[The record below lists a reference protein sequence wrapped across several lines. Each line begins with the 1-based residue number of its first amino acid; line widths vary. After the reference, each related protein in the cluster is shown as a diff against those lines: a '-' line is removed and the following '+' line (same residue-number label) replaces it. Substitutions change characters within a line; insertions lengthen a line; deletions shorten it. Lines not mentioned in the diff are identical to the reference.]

1 MAGFAHAHQHTHPP
15 PYGYDAPPSPTLTN
29 PDMILP
35 YNPFLSTSPV
45 PLPSSP
51 TLHVI
56 SSPPPRPDSAV
67 SLSSAQG
74 DPELPLEFGVAT
86 PVRLPLRS
94 VPPLNTDFNNYEHGA
109 PLSDIGEEATPVSTK
124 SMISYTST
132 VPDPPSPT
140 PAARTPVLTDRP
152 RTLSSSSSG
161 SDVGDWEDFETSR
174 IMNGR
179 LAADVAKA
187 EEEDADANPS
197 KRNSAI
203 TTTAEDDMVLLNE
216 RAERILEHARERL
229 VSMEDNLTKARHSIL
244 MSPRSSP
251 NMNDVHQPAGGL
263 YRSISLAGINNR
275 KSRSL
280 YPLVRI
286 NSVTHSRGGSDS
298 TPNTALK
305 RLSIIPERSASAL
318 EYGRRQEPPQQ
329 HQHSPQQRLH
339 QEPSPSS
346 RLVGNSPAS
355 SSRTFNSPL
364 RTLKEADA
372 TPDTPSSSNTS
383 PEDFHPRGLGI
394 NTLAAVSKENISM
407 VTSSPTTAIARSPSA
422 TSTRSTKEIREQMT
436 GLRARISDLKEKAQA
451 DGAWRRSIQSART
464 PSPFTNSQSPEQWYT
479 GSPEYKAAKSPIN
492 TNAGVGWSPTRH
504 QRDNSDS
511 KVLPLTPQAQMYLSV
526 EQPTTDNSR
535 LLSEAR
541 TDKNTPSFHKS
552 IPLADLTAVNPHSVI
567 QESHYEDAAQ
577 QLDDEDAIAASEEEQ
592 IYLNEVLQESLEEI
606 EPEVPEVPD
615 HLLNDGAAERHEDRL
630 DAFDYENMFL
640 HSAMGN
646 YSGTGTRSLTPSE
659 SDGSSVVTTRM
670 YQNTPSDD
678 GEDDGDETAVDTRDD
693 QASTPVQ
700 ESFSQSVVVGQSPPH
715 LTAPPKPWMKPLRS
729 NSMDSL
735 STQATFAT
743 AAEDDAVD
751 ARAGAGEGE
760 DSDDETPDEI
770 LQWGNGAGTGFPQPP
785 VSPRRDR
792 ATSNWP
798 ISTLAERSR
807 PDQDNSPQKAATTR
821 SVLANGNPTPPRLS
835 PQASFPVDQGPP
847 ETQQHHPPEGL
858 TSEPPVDH
866 PANTEI
872 LMESLIKLADPD
884 FGTREMQG
892 PMRFSEVDKDLVLD
906 LLRAVGG
913 VCNNILKAERK
924 QEVRTVKV
932 LRRRLDESRKLLE
945 GPGED

>member
-1 MAGFAHAHQHTHPP
+1 M
-15 PYGYDAPPSPTLTN
+15 
-29 PDMILP
+29 
-35 YNPFLSTSPV
+35 
-45 PLPSSP
+45 
-51 TLHVI
+51 
-56 SSPPPRPDSAV
+56 
-67 SLSSAQG
+67 SLSSPQG

-86 PVRLPLRS
+86 PVREPLRS
-94 VPPLNTDFNNYEHGA
+94 VPPLTTDFNIYEHGA
-109 PLSDIGEEATPVSTK
+109 PLSDIGEEETPVSSK

-132 VPDPPSPT
+132 ASGPPSPT
-140 PAARTPVLTDRP
+140 PASRTPIPTDRQ
-152 RTLSSSSSG
+152 RTLSTSSSG
-161 SDVGDWEDFETSR
+161 SDVGDWEDFDTSR

-187 EEEDADANPS
+187 EEDDADANPS
-197 KRNSAI
+197 KRNSAVA
-203 TTTAEDDMVLLNE
+203 TNAEDEMVLLNE

-229 VSMEDNLTKARHSIL
+229 ISMEDNLTKARHSIL

-263 YRSISLAGINNR
+263 YRSISLAGINSR
-275 KSRSL
+275 KSRPL
-280 YPLVRI
+280 YPMVRT
-286 NSVTHSRGGSDS
+286 NSVAHSRGGSDT

-318 EYGRRQEPPQQ
+318 EYGRRQE
-329 HQHSPQQRLH
+329 SPQQQQRP
-339 QEPSPSS
+339 QQDPSPSS

-355 SSRTFNSPL
+355 SSRSFNSPL
-364 RTLKEADA
+364 RTLNEADVGPG
-372 TPDTPSSSNTS
+372 TPTSSNTS
-383 PEDFHPRGLGI
+383 PENVHPRGLGI

-407 VTSSPTTAIARSPSA
+407 VTSSPMTAVARSPSA
-422 TSTRSTKEIREQMT
+422 TSSRSTKEIRDQMT

-451 DGAWRRSIQSART
+451 DGARRRSIQSART
-464 PSPFTNSQSPEQWYT
+464 PSPFTNAQSPEQWYAS
-479 GSPEYKAAKSPIN
+479 SPEYKAANGPMN

-504 QRDNSDS
+504 QRDTSDP
-511 KVLPLTPQAQMYLSV
+511 KAPPLTPQAQMHLNV
-526 EQPTTDNSR
+526 EQPTTNNSR
-535 LLSEAR
+535 LVSEAR

-552 IPLADLTAVNPHSVI
+552 IPLAGLTAVDPHSVI
-567 QESHYEDAAQ
+567 PESHYEDAAQ
-577 QLDDEDAIAASEEEQ
+577 QLDDEDAVAASEEEQ

-678 GEDDGDETAVDTRDD
+678 GEDDVDETTVEIRDD

-700 ESFSQSVVVGQSPPH
+700 ESFPPSAVVGQPP
-715 LTAPPKPWMKPLRS
+715 LQLAAPPKPWTKALRS
-729 NSMDSL
+729 NSIDSL
-735 STQATFAT
+735 STEATFAT
-743 AAEDDAVD
+743 AAESDG
-751 ARAGAGEGE
+751 AGAGAVEDE
-760 DSDDETPDEI
+760 DSDDGAPDEI
-770 LQWGNGAGTGFPQPP
+770 LQWGNGGGTGFPQPP

-798 ISTLAERSR
+798 TSTLDQRSR
-807 PDQDNSPQKAATTR
+807 PDQVSSPQKAATMR
-821 SVLANGNPTPPRLS
+821 SVLANGIPTPPVLS
-835 PQASFPVDQGPP
+835 PQVSYPADQGTRS
-847 ETQQHHPPEGL
+847 TQQQQQQQQPRES

-884 FGTREMQG
+884 FGAGEVQG
-892 PMRFSEVDKDLVLD
+892 SMRFSEVDKDLVLD

-913 VCNNILKAERK
+913 VCNDILKSERK
-924 QEVRTVKV
+924 QESRAVKV